1 MGVRGR
7 VSCGLFCFVLFCFGV
22 LVFRES
28 FEKEKKTHSLSLSLS
43 LFLFLFLFLSLPPY
57 LSLSLSLS
65 LSRARAH
72 SFRLNPI
79 KQQQQQNSTDAS
91 AVYSAAAF
99 GLSASKFG
107 KGPVLGS
114 VWGSPEADAWAKLSA
129 IGTIL
134 FSLSL

>member
-1 MGVRGR
+1 MF
-7 VSCGLFCFVLFCFGV
+7 LF
-22 LVFRES
+22 
-28 FEKEKKTHSLSLSLS
+28 FEKVLKKKKKLTHSLSLSLS
-43 LFLFLFLFLSLPPY
+43 FSFSFSFSRSLPISH
-57 LSLSLSLS
+57 SLSLSLS

-79 KQQQQQNSTDAS
+79 KQQQQQNSTVAS